1 MKKKLLLS
9 ACTYLV
15 PEISTVIKNGDYP
28 DVQLVSY
35 PANCSLKALNQI
47 EIPKISSKS
56 ATYSDIV
63 VVGSYCY
70 SKDKNEIFDS
80 ANLKVYQLQ
89 QCFDLI
95 INLDTFYHFINQGN
109 YIVSNGWLKNL
120 NKHIQSWGFTPES
133 ARSFF
138 QESLKSILLL
148 DTKIPG
154 DYMPNLLKLSDYMG
168 LPFSV
173 LPVGLSHCKQH
184 IDEIVLKWRIEYEK
198 KEMSNKLSAISKQSA
213 DHQII
218 FNQLETLVLLT
229 NEAEIIQ
236 IAFQLINILFAPSK
250 ISYNFQKNGKNENIE
265 FIGFFINNVLNSENS
280 FSIEI
285 MNSGELLGI
294 FEIQGIQFPQFK
306 RKYEEM
312 AIVISQIFGMAIANA
327 RKYSELEKS
336 KAIISE
342 SEKELRIISDKLSE
356 LNITKDK
363 FFSIIA
369 HDLKGPIGN
378 LSLIIRMLHEEYDDF
393 TEQERIKFLN
403 NLKDSSD
410 NIFKL
415 LENLLVWSRSQS
427 GNMTF
432 EPRMFDLNKLIKS
445 VVKLLRLSADNKGIS
460 IIYYSEIDFEIF
472 ADPNLIKTVV
482 RNLLSNAIKFTLQGG
497 RIEINAELKYSDDN
511 TTSVLVSVNDSGLGM
526 DAQKLEQ
533 LFKIEHNVSTPG
545 TNREI
550 GTGLGLI
557 LCKEFV
563 NMHGGEIWV
572 ESHLGAGSTFF
583 FTLPNKLQF

>member
-28 DVQLVSY
+28 EVQLVSY

-47 EIPKISSKS
+47 AIPKIASKL
-56 ATYSDIV
+56 ATYSDII

-70 SKDKNEIFDS
+70 SMDNSEMINIK
-80 ANLKVYQLQ
+80 NLKVFQLQ

-109 YIVSNGWLKNL
+109 YIVTNGWLKNL
-120 NKHIQSWGFTPES
+120 NKHIKKWGFTPDS
-133 ARSFF
+133 AHTFF

-173 LPVGLSHCKQH
+173 LPVGLSHCKKH
-184 IDEIVLKWRIEYEK
+184 IDEIVFNWRLENEK
-198 KEMSNKLSAISKQSA
+198 REIGNKLSAISKQTA
-213 DHQII
+213 DHQLI

-229 NEAEIIQ
+229 NESEIIQ
-236 IAFQLINILFAPSK
+236 IAIQLINMLYAPSK
-250 ISYNFQKNGKNENIE
+250 ISYKFQKDGTNESIEFMGFFMNNEINSGNSFNIE
-265 FIGFFINNVLNSENS
+265 II
-280 FSIEI
+280 
-285 MNSGELLGI
+285 NSGELLGI

-306 RKYEEM
+306 KKYEEM
-312 AIVISQIFGMAIANA
+312 VIVISQIFGMAIANA

-342 SEKELRIISDKLSE
+342 SEKELRIISDKLRE

-378 LSLIIRMLHEEYDDF
+378 LSMIIKLLNDEYEDF
-393 TEQERIKFLN
+393 TETERIKFLHKLN
-403 NLKDSSD
+403 ESSD
-410 NIFKL
+410 LIFKL
-415 LENLLVWSRSQS
+415 LENLHVWSRSQS
-427 GNMTF
+427 GSMTF
-432 EPRMFDLNKLIKS
+432 EPRMFNLNVLINS

-460 IIYYSEIDFEIF
+460 INYFAEKDVELF

-482 RNLLSNAIKFTLQGG
+482 RNLLSNAIKFTMPGG
-497 RIEINAELKYSDDN
+497 RIEINAEIIHSSDND
-511 TTSVLVSVNDSGLGM
+511 SEVLVSFIDSGLGM

-545 TNREI
+545 TNKES

-557 LCKEFV
+557 LFKEFV
-563 NMHGGEIWV
+563 EKHDGKIWV
-572 ESHLGAGSTFF
+572 ESQLGVGSSFF
-583 FTLPNKLQF
+583 FTLPLKFE